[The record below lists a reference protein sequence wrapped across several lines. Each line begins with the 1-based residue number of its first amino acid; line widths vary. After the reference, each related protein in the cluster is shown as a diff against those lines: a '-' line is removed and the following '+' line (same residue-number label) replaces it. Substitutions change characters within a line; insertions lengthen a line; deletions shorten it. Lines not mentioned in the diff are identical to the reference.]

1 MADSVADSTKS
12 EDSENNTES
21 TERVSTSTEGPAGAA
36 DPPHRNGA
44 SVIQPSKLG
53 GFRPGFSAF
62 GGSGANTGAFSTNPF
77 APRATLKSDV
87 VSTGSAHPHPHEGT
101 GLIAPS
107 RFMHNP
113 FMPHDKSASQSD
125 NDSDVDVPGEN
136 RKFQLRPS
144 ALTNQ
149 VETLK
154 SKGRTSPQ
162 PAVQSSILKPATLP
176 DPRQSQDN
184 KEGHREENEDEACE
198 DKEVSST
205 SLPVKSPD
213 KPQAAKQITD
223 NGLFSAAAA
232 VAPENSV
239 ADSTSKSAAGAEGG
253 EFIFGQN
260 LTERV
265 TGVSSSQAASESASG
280 FVFGQNLADR
290 VVHSDAGSPPP
301 DTETNGKEAE
311 SCPSD
316 SGGQTLEESAREY
329 QAKHGVKPDLKEVEI
344 VTGEEDESNVLQ
356 ANCKL
361 FLFDGEKQNWNERG
375 RGVLKLNDMSPSNP
389 AEQFHSRLIM
399 RTQGSLR
406 LILNT
411 KIWSGMM
418 VERASSKSLRITA
431 TDGDDGVKVF
441 LVTAAPKDSENILR
455 AIDWRVQRLKMWEEK
470 ERSRGDDRVSEKRK
484 ADSTDA
490 QDSPLKRQ
498 KKPTAPHQAEGGA
511 PTNLRREESDSSV
524 QDPETEASCES
535 FSSSFTVRSE
545 SD

>member
-87 VSTGSAHPHPHEGT
+87 VSTGSAHPHPHEG
-101 GLIAPS
+101 LIAPS
-107 RFMHNP
+107 RFMVNP
-113 FMPHDKSASQSD
+113 CMPHDKSASQSD

-176 DPRQSQDN
+176 DPRQPQDS
-184 KEGHREENEDEACE
+184 KENHREENEEEACE

-223 NGLFSAAAA
+223 NGLFSALLPWHQKT
-232 VAPENSV
+232 VWQ
-239 ADSTSKSAAGAEGG
+239 
-253 EFIFGQN
+253 ILHQN
-260 LTERV
+260 
-265 TGVSSSQAASESASG
+265 Q
-280 FVFGQNLADR
+280 Q
-290 VVHSDAGSPPP
+290 
-301 DTETNGKEAE
+301 
-311 SCPSD
+311 
-316 SGGQTLEESAREY
+316 RE
-329 QAKHGVKPDLKEVEI
+329 LKE
-344 VTGEEDESNVLQ
+344 
-356 ANCKL
+356 
-361 FLFDGEKQNWNERG
+361 
-375 RGVLKLNDMSPSNP
+375 
-389 AEQFHSRLIM
+389 
-399 RTQGSLR
+399 GSSYLD
-406 LILNT
+406 
-411 KIWSGMM
+411 KI
-418 VERASSKSLRITA
+418 
-431 TDGDDGVKVF
+431 
-441 LVTAAPKDSENILR
+441 
-455 AIDWRVQRLKMWEEK
+455 
-470 ERSRGDDRVSEKRK
+470 
-484 ADSTDA
+484 
-490 QDSPLKRQ
+490 
-498 KKPTAPHQAEGGA
+498 
-511 PTNLRREESDSSV
+511 
-524 QDPETEASCES
+524 
-535 FSSSFTVRSE
+535 
-545 SD
+545 